1 MVLEEN
7 KIKKICNF
15 YVSEY
20 HLEIM
25 LLPYISK
32 KIDNEENITIITE
45 IDLESTL
52 NVVIERINLDKDKKE
67 KIKKIGWN
75 IQNIEN
81 IIPNTNVILI
91 GSKKFIN
98 EKVFELKERQGEI
111 LEIIACYNYN
121 EVKNDMKEIVSKYDG
136 MLNTLGINKI

>member
-1 MVLEEN
+1 MVLEEK

-15 YVSEY
+15 YVSDY

-98 EKVFELKERQGEI
+98 EKVFELKERQVEN